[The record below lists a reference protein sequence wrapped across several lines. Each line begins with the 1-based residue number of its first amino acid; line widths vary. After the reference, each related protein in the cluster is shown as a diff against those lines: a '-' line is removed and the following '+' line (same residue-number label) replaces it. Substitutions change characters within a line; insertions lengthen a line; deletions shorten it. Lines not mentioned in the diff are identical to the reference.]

1 MSINSNKALLE
12 ANVMLLNV
20 QVARTFEVSQP
31 ADGQNHPQG
40 WGRRDVQLLGVIIIL
55 QMNSFS
61 CACYG

>member
-40 WGRRDVQLLGVIIIL
+40 WGEKRRAATWSDHHIT
-55 QMNSFS
+55 N
-61 CACYG
+61 